1 MILASSAQQFARRAG
16 LIGVDQALSSAG
28 NFALTVVVARQ
39 STPTE
44 FAQFGVA
51 IGIYFVVLALVR
63 ALASDPYVI
72 LSAGAD
78 PQERRLMGGWSV
90 SGAILVGVVSSV
102 AILAAALVWSNGR
115 DYLIPI
121 VVCLPA
127 LALHEHLRQL
137 LIAQRRVSIPLAAD
151 AVWLVGFFVLVTW
164 FHPFSTAAMPVWI
177 WAGTGVAAALVSVAA
192 SRIAPR
198 IAQLG
203 RWGID
208 IRRVGS
214 SYSIQLLAGAVWWQI
229 VALVAVV
236 FMDTERAAGVRG
248 AGVLLAVG
256 SLASTVWVTAAFPSI
271 AQSAKPETSRMWQIV
286 GAVVVAV
293 VTSVV
298 AIALLLLLVPDSYGR
313 SLLGDSWLAAQA
325 ELLFATSTFV
335 TMGVV
340 SVVAVAM
347 RALERLVAGAV
358 MMVGATFVILV
369 ATVATASATPK
380 AAGVSTTLVGLAV
393 IAAVGSYVVRVI
405 NQPSTVK

>member
-1 MILASSAQQFARRAG
+1 MISASSAQQFARRAG

-72 LSAGAD
+72 LSAAAE
-78 PQERRLMGGWSV
+78 PHERRLMSGWSV
-90 SGAILVGVVSSV
+90 SGALLVGAVSSV
-102 AILAAALVWSNGR
+102 AILAAALAWSNGG

-137 LIAQRRVSIPLAAD
+137 LIAQRRVGIPLAAD
-151 AVWLVGFFVLVTW
+151 AVWLASFVALVALL
-164 FHPFSTAAMPVWI
+164 HPFSTAAMPVWI
-177 WAGTGVAAALVSVAA
+177 WAGTGVTAALVSVVA
-192 SRIAPR
+192 SRTAPR
-198 IAQLG
+198 FAQLG

-214 SYSIQLLAGAVWWQI
+214 SYSIQLLAGAIWWQI
-229 VALVAVV
+229 VALVAVAL
-236 FMDTERAAGVRG
+236 MDTERAAGVRG

-256 SLASTVWVTAAFPSI
+256 SMASTVVVVAAFPTI
-271 AQSAKPETSRMWQIV
+271 AQAAKGDTRRMWQIV
-286 GAVVVAV
+286 GGVVAAVVASVVAV
-293 VTSVV
+293 AVFVR
-298 AIALLLLLVPDSYGR
+298 LLPDNYGR

-369 ATVATASATPK
+369 ATVASASATPK